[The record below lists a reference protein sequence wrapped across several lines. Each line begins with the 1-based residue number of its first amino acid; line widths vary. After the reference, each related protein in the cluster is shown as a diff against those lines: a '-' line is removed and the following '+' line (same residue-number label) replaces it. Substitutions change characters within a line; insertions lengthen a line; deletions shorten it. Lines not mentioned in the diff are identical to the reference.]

1 PTDRRGVPMQFAGEQ
16 LEVILRRQ
24 DVPVEVVDFSGR
36 VCMSA
41 SGQEVLGRFVLAGY
55 VGIGNHSRIRLVK
68 PEGVRYR
75 PEEFGA
81 QRQVV
86 MNFRESAQ
94 VAHDVELNRVA
105 KGAKTWPQQPARAKT
120 GRCGTTSTIHFRT

>member
-1 PTDRRGVPMQFAGEQ
+1 MQFSGEQ

-55 VGIGNHSRIRLVK
+55 VGVGNHSRIRFVK

-75 PEEFGA
+75 PEEFGSP
-81 QRQVV
+81 RQVV
-86 MNFRESAQ
+86 MNFQASAELVRDAQ
-94 VAHDVELNRVA
+94 MIPVATGA
-105 KGAKTWPQQPARAKT
+105 KGWRPQPARAKT
-120 GRCGTTSTIHFRT
+120 GHGGTTVTIFRKNQPC

>member
-1 PTDRRGVPMQFAGEQ
+1 MQFAGEQ

-24 DVPVEVVDFSGR
+24 HVPVEVVDFSGR

-55 VGIGNHSRIRLVK
+55 VGIGNHSRIRFVK

-75 PEEFGA
+75 PEEFGS

-86 MNFRESAQ
+86 MNFQASAELVRDAQ
-94 VAHDVELNRVA
+94 MIPVATGA
-105 KGAKTWPQQPARAKT
+105 KGWRPQPARAKT
-120 GRCGTTSTIHFRT
+120 GHGGTTVTIFRKNQPC